1 MFLPRPGNV
10 FNGRYVLLETIGRGG
25 MATVFRGFDVP
36 HKRQV
41 ALKVL
46 NLKFSAE
53 EKAVGQFFT
62 EARMARRLRHP
73 GIVTIHDFGRT
84 DVGYLFI
91 AMELLDGEPLSR
103 LLHREGPLAPARAL
117 RMTLQILDGLSAAHR
132 YGTIH
137 RDLKPDNVFVMQRG
151 DGEQLKLIDF
161 GISQFAGAVAGTK
174 GEISGTPAYMSPEQI
189 RGHKARPESDLY
201 SLGVLLF
208 EMLTG
213 KPPFPGTV
221 PKDVMKAHLK
231 EEPPLPR
238 SINPALVNHADLEE
252 LVMQLLQ
259 KSPDMRPESAE
270 GLRDDVAHLAEPLG
284 VLVPKVLGTYCQTP
298 TPLPVEMGNQSVVV
312 SYSHKATSPAN
323 TILPIKV
330 LHAGAAGMEEFLD
343 KQVRPGIWLEEGL
356 PLASASADSAPES
369 ERPGLMTTPVDG
381 TSLRRL
387 TMLHARFVVL
397 GDGPT
402 VQADVEALRQQVND
416 SLDAWFSMATELGG
430 LVCHDSGTELRIL
443 FGYQELEHLPEV
455 SALECAVAL
464 QSRLQEVAWGE
475 GIPLAACV
483 GIASGGV
490 YADRSSA
497 STPEW
502 LVRGSE
508 IDVAVRLSRFCPV
521 GGVMMCPHTVTGAR
535 NRVEVHHVAKLAAR
549 GGKRIPIHLL
559 KAIRAPKTV
568 DVSAPMVRPR
578 SAPIEVPALLHE

>member
-103 LLHREGPLAPARAL
+103 LMHREGPLAPARAL
-117 RMTLQILDGLSAAHR
+117 RLTLQILDALAAAHR

-137 RDLKPDNVFVMQRG
+137 RDLKPDNIFVMERG

-161 GISQFAGAVAGTK
+161 GISQFAGSVAGTK
-174 GEISGTPAYMSPEQI
+174 GEIIGTPAYMSPEQI

-213 KPPFPGTV
+213 QAPFPGTV
-221 PKDVMKAHLK
+221 PKEVMKAHLK

-238 SINPALVNHADLEE
+238 SLNPSLVNHPDLESLVLRLLGKQPE
-252 LVMQLLQ
+252 L
-259 KSPDMRPESAE
+259 RPCSAE
-270 GLRDDVAHLAEPLG
+270 LLRDQVAKLAEPLG
-284 VLVPKVLGTYCQTP
+284 VIVPKVLGTYCQTP
-298 TPLPVEMGNQSVVV
+298 TPLPMETGNQSVVV
-312 SYSHKATSPAN
+312 SYSGKSASPTN

-330 LHAGAAGMEEFLD
+330 IHAGGNSMEEYLD
-343 KQVRPGIWLEEGL
+343 KQIRPGIWLEEGL
-356 PLASASADSAPES
+356 PLSTAGTDAADN

-402 VQADVEALRQQVND
+402 IQADVEALRMQVND
-416 SLDAWFSMATELGG
+416 SLDAWFSLATELGG

-443 FGYQELEHLPEV
+443 FGYQELRHLPEV

-464 QSRLQEVAWGE
+464 QTRLQEVAWGE

-483 GIASGGV
+483 GVASGGV
-490 YADRSSA
+490 YADRASA

-508 IDVAVRLSRFCPV
+508 IDVAVRLSRFCPT

-535 NRVEVHHVAKLAAR
+535 SRVEVHHVAKLAAR

-559 KAIRAPKTV
+559 KALRAPKTV
-568 DVSAPMVRPR
+568 DVTAPQVRR
-578 SAPIEVPALLHE
+578 QVAPIEVPALLHE